1 MYIVTFS
8 EIIGMFNIWNNWLL
22 DNNLFYYYNFI
33 QRAGRYTARFIFN
46 NSRIKIL
53 VLRKRL
59 FKISQFLFF
68 FIFLCVFKF
77 TSRSDHVLCKSFL
90 HAILYYIILLR
101 KELK

>member
-1 MYIVTFS
+1 
-8 EIIGMFNIWNNWLL
+8 MFNIWNNWLL

-33 QRAGRYTARFIFN
+33 QRAGRYNTARFIFN

-59 FKISQFLFF
+59 FTNFTI
-68 FIFLCVFKF
+68 FIFFYFFVYLNLHHAAIMFYAKVFS
-77 TSRSDHVLCKSFL
+77 TQ
-90 HAILYYIILLR
+90 YYIILLR

>member
-1 MYIVTFS
+1 
-8 EIIGMFNIWNNWLL
+8 MFNIWNNWLIIIRII

-59 FKISQFLFF
+59 FTNFTIFIFF
-68 FIFLCVFKF
+68 FIFL
-77 TSRSDHVLCKSFL
+77 R
-90 HAILYYIILLR
+90 I
-101 KELK
+101 